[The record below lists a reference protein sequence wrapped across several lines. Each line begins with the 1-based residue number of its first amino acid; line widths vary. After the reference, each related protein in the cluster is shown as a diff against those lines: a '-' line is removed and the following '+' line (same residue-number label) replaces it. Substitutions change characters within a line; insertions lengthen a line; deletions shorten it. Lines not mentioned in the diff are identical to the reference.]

1 MALTEVKGSLV
12 VLRLKEPDEDDWLN
26 LVCLENSSFE
36 ITNEV
41 TTRRTNC
48 GVIKSVSDAD
58 FTASGTA
65 VQNATPT
72 SVEASYE
79 QVKAWQ
85 VSRTKL
91 HFQYI
96 SLADAPAGLAEG
108 DGINNF
114 GLGYITSTSASAAAE
129 GAEGTLS
136 FDFTLEGTGS
146 LDDFDES

>member
-1 MALTEVKGSLV
+1 MPLTEVKGSLV
-12 VLRLKEPDEDDWLN
+12 VLRVKEPTEVDWLN

-48 GVIKSVSDAD
+48 GVIKSISDPD
-58 FTASGTA
+58 FNASGTA

-72 SVEASYE
+72 SVEASYA

-85 VSRTKL
+85 VARTKL

-96 SLADAPAGLAEG
+96 SLADVAAGLTEG
-108 DGINNF
+108 EGVNNY
-114 GLGYITSTSASAAAE
+114 GLGYFTSTTLSAAAE

-136 FDFTLEGTGS
+136 FDFTMEGTGN